1 MLKLTVKSPARLPD
15 GMTSR
20 TLSLAAAQGVQV
32 SVVRH
37 LRRRHSTA
45 SRRAGFPQSGY
56 WLDAAASTTT
66 APAGDSAEVTVEKEG
81 VALHYYG
88 GTVHPV
94 KGKALAI
101 PIDPSVAGKNP
112 RELNGLSDTL
122 ALLWPKNSNHGFLK
136 DTETSELLY
145 LLVGSA
151 RLKADRSV
159 LPEDGEMAA
168 EAEEAM
174 ANAIMAMEDAG
185 K

>member
-20 TLSLAAAQGVQV
+20 TLSLADDEGVQV

-37 LRRRHSTA
+37 LRRRNSTA
-45 SRRAGFPQSGY
+45 SRRSGFPQSGY
-56 WLDAAASTTT
+56 WLDAAASTRT
-66 APAGDSAEVTVEKEG
+66 APAGDAAEVTVEKEG

-88 GTVHPV
+88 GTVYPV

-101 PIDPSVAGKNP
+101 SLDPSVAGKNP
-112 RELNGLSDTL
+112 RELNGISDTL
-122 ALLWPKNSNHGFLK
+122 ALLWPKNSDHGYLK
-136 DTETSELLY
+136 DKNTSELLY
-145 LLVGSA
+145 LLVGA
-151 RLKADRSV
+151 THHKADRSV
-159 LPEDGEMAA
+159 LPEEGEMAA

>member
-66 APAGDSAEVTVEKEG
+66 APAGDAAEVTVEKEG
-81 VALHYYG
+81 VALHYHG

-112 RELNGLSDTL
+112 RELNGISDTL
-122 ALLWPKNSNHGFLK
+122 ALLWPKNSDHGYLK
-136 DTETSELLY
+136 DKNTSELLY
-145 LLVGSA
+145 LLVGA
-151 RLKADRSV
+151 THHKPDRSV
-159 LPEDGEMAA
+159 LPEEGEMAA

>member
-1 MLKLTVKSPARLPD
+1 
-15 GMTSR
+15 MTSR
-20 TLSLAAAQGVQV
+20 KLSLAAAEGVQV

-56 WLDAAASTTT
+56 WLDAAASTTA
-66 APAGDSAEVTVEKEG
+66 APAGDAAEVTVEKEG

-88 GTVHPV
+88 GTVYPV

-101 PIDPSVAGKNP
+101 PLDPSVAGENP
-112 RELNGLSDTL
+112 RGLNGFSDTL
-122 ALLWPKNSNHGFLK
+122 ALLWPKNSSHGFLK
-136 DTETSELLY
+136 DKDTSNLLY
-145 LLVGSA
+145 LLVDST
-151 RLKADRSV
+151 RHKADRSV

-168 EAEEAM
+168 EAESAM
-174 ANAIMAMEDAG
+174 AKAIMAMEDAG

>member
-20 TLSLAAAQGVQV
+20 KLSLAAAEGVQV

-37 LRRRHSTA
+37 LRRRNSSA
-45 SRRAGFPQSGY
+45 SRRSGFTQSGY

-66 APAGDSAEVTVEKEG
+66 APAGDSAEVIIEKEG
-81 VALHYYG
+81 IALHYYG

-112 RELNGLSDTL
+112 RELNGLADSL
-122 ALLWPKNSNHGFLK
+122 ALIWPKNSSHGFLK
-136 DTETSELLY
+136 GKDTSNLLY
-145 LLVGSA
+145 LLVDST
-151 RLKADRSV
+151 RHKADRSV

-168 EAEEAM
+168 EAESAM